1 MSQERHRWM
10 GKGTGQRGMFGSIGS
25 GYMFAGD
32 HGFGDTEGPSHVETQ
47 QNIQSRAWIQAPLAN
62 TYGVGKGLEAGIGM
76 SHYALAVVPR
86 GNECW
91 ADWDI
96 PLTGK
101 YSFRLILQFDG
112 NVVLLGAADGDSLGA
127 IYGYEGNVEKWR
139 WELRPEEVVFENF
152 AFVDKG
158 RQSRLRDSYR
168 IANGVGGTIVTPWT
182 SYSLGGQPP
191 SFATVRARIEGK
203 VDNGVL
209 TLNVYENFANQTD
222 VQRDTIRS
230 SQSITLASPNINNFA
245 IGTRPASSSL
255 RPVWVW
261 SAIQIWDDTTD
272 PDPWP
277 RGQYVTS
284 PPTWERV
291 VSPGVTEPMHVVGQV
306 TNTSPFTVTTKT
318 NADFAY
324 YGEKREVG
332 YDLYKNLAYHTSGSV
347 QFQLDLYVPNEEFF
361 PGPHPVVLWAHS
373 GFFTG
378 GSKEAIPADWV
389 KALTNAGYAVAS
401 MMYPLCSNPALGTY
415 PDFPGKVEHPVQ
427 IAYYKRAMW
436 WLKTNAATY
445 NLDPNKLINS
455 GYSAGSYLA
464 MAAGLS
470 RGLGVVNGYNLA
482 MTATFADGIADP
494 TCQGIFTYAG
504 PVTWSRIIAE
514 DPTGFIGQITPRA
527 YMGKGTGEASG
538 SQDADI
544 TDYITASSYKP
555 PLVYVRGNQDPL
567 IGPGNATDLKGAYN
581 ANGAFNCT
589 THEIISHHDNID
601 TVNDPNDPVNGII
614 PWMNNL
620 FGGAPTRVDP

>member
-1 MSQERHRWM
+1 MSIERHRWM
-10 GKGTGQRGMFGSIGS
+10 GKGTKQKGMFGSIGS

-32 HGFGDTEGPSHVETQ
+32 HGFGDTEGPSRVETQ
-47 QNIQSRAWIQAPLAN
+47 QNIQSRAWIQEPLAN
-62 TYGVGKGLEAGIGM
+62 TYGIGNGLEAGIGM

-91 ADWDI
+91 VGWDF
-96 PLTGK
+96 PTTGQ

-112 NVVLLGAADGDSLGA
+112 NVVLLGAANGDSIGA
-127 IYGYEGNVEKWR
+127 IYGYEDNVEKWR

-168 IANGVGGTIVTPWT
+168 IANAIGGTTITPWT

-191 SFATVRARIEGK
+191 SFASVRARIEGK

-209 TLNVYENFANQTD
+209 TLNVYENFASQSD
-222 VQRDTIRS
+222 AQRDTIRS
-230 SQSITLASPNINNFA
+230 SQSITLASPNINNFS
-245 IGTRPASSSL
+245 IGTRPASGTL

-261 SAIQIWDDTTD
+261 SAIQIWDDTSN

-277 RGQYVTS
+277 RGQYVPS

-306 TNTSPFTVTTKT
+306 TSTSPFTVTPKT

-332 YDLYKNLAYHTSGSV
+332 FDLYKNLAYHTAGSV
-347 QFQLDLYVPNEEFF
+347 QFPLDLYVPNEEFF
-361 PGPHPVVLWAHS
+361 PGPHPIVLWAHS

-378 GSKEAIPADWV
+378 GSKEAIPLDWV
-389 KALTNAGYAVAS
+389 RALTNAGYAVAS

-427 IAYYKRAMW
+427 IQYYKRAMW
-436 WLKTNAATY
+436 WLKQHAATY

-455 GYSAGSYLA
+455 GYSAGSYLG

-470 RGLGVVNGYNLA
+470 RGLGVVNGYDLSMNA
-482 MTATFADGIADP
+482 MFGDGQPDP
-494 TCQGIFTYAG
+494 TCNGIFTYAG

-527 YMGKGTGEASG
+527 YMGKGTSEASG

-544 TDYITASSYKP
+544 TDYVTPSSYKP
-555 PLVYVRGNQDPL
+555 PLVYVRGNQDPI
-567 IGPGNATDLKGAYN
+567 IGPGNATDLISAYN
-581 ANGAFNCT
+581 ANGAFNIT
-589 THEIISHHDNID
+589 YHEIISHHDNID
-601 TVNDPNDPVNGII
+601 TVNNPNDPVTGII

-620 FGGAPTRVDP
+620 FGGAPTKVDP